1 MASKKSIKS
10 PRPTVRD
17 VAARAGVSIATVSRV
32 LAGVAGAGPEVRER
46 VRSAVETLHYKPD
59 LSARGLRARQRKLI
73 GLVLPDLQN
82 PFFTGMVHGVE
93 DVLCDAGYT
102 LLLGHSDGRV
112 ERERRHL
119 DVFHGE
125 GVAGLVIVPS
135 NSPEADYSDLSS
147 MGLPIVA
154 IDRAPRG
161 LDVDLV
167 KTDNVGGARNAMR
180 HLISLGYKQL
190 ALING
195 PQGLDVSVERLEG
208 ARQACAALGIQPEAL
223 QVLHSD
229 FHQEGGYQA
238 MKTLL
243 SGGRVPRAVLVAN
256 NLMTLGALQ
265 ALHEGRVRIPEDVA
279 IVCFDDMPWSTSL
292 WPPLSAVAQPAE
304 ELGRTAAGLL
314 LERLV
319 TPDRVSRQV
328 ILRNQLMVRASC
340 GAAPIS

>member
-1 MASKKSIKS
+1 MASQKKSKR
-10 PRPTVRD
+10 PRPTVRE
-17 VAARAGVSIATVSRV
+17 VAAKAGVSIATVSRV

-46 VRSAVETLHYKPD
+46 VLSAVEALNYKPD

-135 NSPEADYSDLSS
+135 NSPEADYSDLAS

-180 HLISLGYKQL
+180 HLIALGYREL

-195 PQGLDVSVERLEG
+195 PEGLDVSVERLEG
-208 ARQACAALGIQPEAL
+208 ARQACATLGIQPEAL
-223 QVLHSD
+223 RVLHSD
-229 FHQEGGYQA
+229 FHQEGGYRA
-238 MKTLL
+238 MKSLL

-340 GAAPIS
+340 GATPVT